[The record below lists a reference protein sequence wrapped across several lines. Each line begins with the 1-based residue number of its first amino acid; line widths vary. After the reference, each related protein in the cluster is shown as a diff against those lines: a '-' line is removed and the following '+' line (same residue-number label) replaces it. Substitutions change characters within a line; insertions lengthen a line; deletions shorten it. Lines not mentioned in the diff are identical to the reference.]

1 MPIVSAE
8 SFERGDGLAGFGFG
22 SSRACDAPIVI
33 DFLNA
38 LSKRLLRDQGSRAY
52 PDLVTFGYF
61 CRKSNTSRALA
72 ALLGPQ
78 QRFGWGTAIHIPPSN
93 IPVNFGFSWVMAFLA
108 GNSSIVRLPSRIV
121 AQTELLIGAVDA
133 VLQEASFAPLAAS
146 IAFVQTERDSP
157 RLDALIAEA
166 QALLVWG
173 GDATVTDFRARPKRP
188 GCVALY
194 FPDRVSSALIDA
206 PAYLALSEEQRD
218 DLARAFFN
226 DSFLV
231 DQNACSSPSLVFWT
245 GDLSDVRCAQ
255 RTFWN
260 RLSDRIGEGY
270 ALDPVA
276 RIDKMLNVMHV
287 SESLRRAFEIDRS
300 RPDVWLSTDAAL
312 REMPLR
318 FGTFVEIQVPD
329 AGGIAPYLRQNE
341 QTLTVFGKKPGDVF
355 DALKPTG
362 CKVDRIVPVGR
373 ALDIGLHW
381 DGKDTLS
388 TLSRQVQVG

>member
-1 MPIVSAE
+1 MPIVSAN
-8 SFERGDGLAGFGFG
+8 SFERGEGLEEFVFG
-22 SSRACDAPIVI
+22 SSHACDAPLAI

-38 LSKRLLRDQGSRAY
+38 LSKRLLRNHDCRVY

-72 ALLGPQ
+72 ALLGCQ
-78 QRFGWGTAIHIPPSN
+78 QRFGLGTAIHIPPSN
-93 IPVNFGFSWVMAFLA
+93 IPVNFAFSFAMAFLA

-121 AQTELLIGAVDA
+121 AQTELLIGVVDA
-133 VLQEASFAPLAAS
+133 LLQEGDFAPLAAN

-157 RLDALIAEA
+157 RLDALIAKA

-173 GDATVTDFRARPKRP
+173 GDATVTDFRARPKPP

-206 PAYLALSEEQRD
+206 PAYLALSDKQRD
-218 DLARAFFN
+218 DLALAFFN

-231 DQNACSSPSLVFWT
+231 DQNACSSPSLIFWT
-245 GDLSDVRCAQ
+245 GEPSDIRCAQ
-255 RTFWN
+255 NTFWD
-260 RLSDRIGEGY
+260 RLSDRVNKGY
-270 ALDPVA
+270 VLDPVA
-276 RIDKMLNVMHV
+276 RIDKMLDIMG
-287 SESLRRAFEIDRS
+287 LGDRLQRAFEIDRS
-300 RPDVWLSTDAAL
+300 RPGIWLSTDAAL

-318 FGTFVEIQVPD
+318 FGTFVEIQVRD
-329 AGGIAPYLRQNE
+329 AGGIAPYLRLNE
-341 QTLTVFGKKPGDVF
+341 QTLTVFGKKPRDVF